1 MKKFNLFNEIIT
13 AKTSEL
19 KNIIDSGNEF
29 GINIYGEIIKPPY
42 TSKDILIFAGVADKS
57 SKLEDAFGSKYQ
69 IVVAEE
75 RVLIKAFGNW
85 QEIIAFNTP
94 LATYDDT
101 TADGVGE
108 FAIKSLEDIGWHA
121 TEFNFLYRELV
132 EVLEE
137 KVEGITLCIE
147 QEEPYQFSGFGFITN
162 EAQAKDLLFDYCKE
176 KIKYK
181 IANDEDFT
189 RDSLTDD
196 EEDAAKFFGL

>member
-13 AKTSEL
+13 VKASEL
-19 KNIIDSGNEF
+19 KNIIASGNEF

-42 TSKDILIFAGVADKS
+42 TSKDILIFAGVADKNI
-57 SKLEDAFGSKYQ
+57 KLEDTLGSKYQ

-75 RVLIKAFGNW
+75 RILIKAFGNW

-108 FAIKSLEDIGWHA
+108 FAIKSLENIGWQA
-121 TEFNFLYRELV
+121 TEFNFSYRELV

-147 QEEPYQFSGFGFITN
+147 QEDPYQFSGFGFVTSEN
-162 EAQAKDLLFDYCKE
+162 QAKDVLFEYCKE
-176 KIKYK
+176 KIKDK
-181 IANDEDFT
+181 LANDEDFV
-189 RDSLTDD
+189 RDDLTDD
-196 EEDAAKFFGL
+196 EEEAAKFFGL